1 MSDYLTLPR
10 QYTLSGTDL
19 IVSSIAYGCWRFA
32 GTNTDEAEEKINK
45 ALQCGITLI
54 DTADIY
60 TDDWQNGFGRA
71 ESLLGEVFK
80 TSPSLRQ
87 ASVLA
92 TKGGIIPGLPYN
104 SSSSYLVSACEASL
118 RRLNTDVIDIYQI
131 HRPDILSSFAET
143 AEALTRLKDT
153 GKIRYAGVSNYTY
166 QQFEALQSYLDF
178 PLISHQPEL
187 SCITT
192 EPLFD
197 GTLDQCQQHK
207 LLAFAWSPLAGGSL
221 ITGQGVNSIS
231 QKKLDRLLPILDKL
245 SDQNNT
251 DRTAI
256 ALAFLL
262 AHPANVVPIIGTQT
276 PSRIQA
282 STSAWD
288 VKLSRRDWYDILE
301 ASIGEPMP

>member
-32 GTNTDEAEEKINK
+32 GTTVEEAAEKINK

-71 ESLLGEVFK
+71 ENLLGDVFK
-80 TSPSLRQ
+80 TNPALRQ
-87 ASVLA
+87 ASILA
-92 TKGGIIPGLPYN
+92 TEGGIVPGLPYN
-104 SSSSYLVSACEASL
+104 SSASYLVSACEASL
-118 RRLNTDVIDIYQI
+118 KRLNTDVIDIYQI
-131 HRPDILSSFAET
+131 HRPDLLSSFEET
-143 AEALTRLKDT
+143 AKALTQLKDT
-153 GKIRYAGVSNYTY
+153 GKIRFVGVSNYTC
-166 QQFEALQSYLDF
+166 QQFEALQSCLKF

-192 EPLFD
+192 KPLFD
-197 GTLDQCQQHK
+197 GILDQCQQRK

-221 ITGQGVNSIS
+221 ITGQGDSS
-231 QKKLDRLLPILDKL
+231 TKQTKLNRLLPVLDKL

-262 AHPANVVPIIGTQT
+262 AHPANVIPIIGTQT
-276 PSRIQA
+276 LSRIQT
-282 STSAWD
+282 STSAWG
-288 VKLSRRDWYDILE
+288 VKLSRRDWYDILA
-301 ASIGEPMP
+301 ASPCHDH